1 VDSFAGT
8 TGNDTVN
15 GYINTTTATVGNSTF
30 TSADTISGGAGTDT
44 LNYTVEGA
52 NAAGSIPAA
61 TISGIEVFN
70 IRDLNTSGASTYNMS
85 LVDGET
91 SIISDRSTAAVI
103 FTNVGTGASVTVRG
117 NGSATNGATTFS
129 GLSGTQ
135 AMTLNIDGGVT
146 AGAITRNS
154 TGAAALT
161 INSTGAANTTGVID
175 LDTAAL
181 VAALTINAT
190 TGLNAALAADYAA
203 TAVVTVTGAGAV
215 DLTGPTVAAG
225 VVTTQGTTALD
236 ANILSVAATGST
248 GGVRVISGANTTSF
262 TGGDGNDWVSVGAL
276 VYGGT
281 GTLAGGA
288 GTDTLVLQDAAQ
300 LTAITAAKMTG
311 FEILRLNDDDDAGGD
326 SFAATRLSGLTGLEI
341 GASSAADGVTVTAMS
356 AAVASN
362 VTILGTQ
369 AVAPVFTLTNSTTPG
384 QLDVLTIKVNDQL
397 GGARNTITVADITAA
412 GVETINLVTTDNLTL
427 SAATGLTAM
436 TALNVSGAGNV
447 SITTGA
453 LALGVNTT
461 VNASALTGTFTFVG
475 TAGTTNPLS
484 ITGSATGVNTIT
496 GTANGDVIVGGSAA
510 DTITGGNGADT
521 LTGGAG
527 ADIYVTP
534 QAASTTTAAG
544 VGIDSIVGFGANSD
558 VLRFAA
564 GDNVMAAGGAAVAA
578 TTVSVTAGGKATF
591 AAADDTL
598 TEMLVTLVAD
608 IAANDVVFFE
618 LGADTYVY
626 GAGATADGTDDFMVK
641 LTGVTGLTTITESTG
656 TAGDFTIA

>member
-1 VDSFAGT
+1 M
-8 TGNDTVN
+8 
-15 GYINTTTATVGNSTF
+15 
-30 TSADTISGGAGTDT
+30 
-44 LNYTVEGA
+44 
-52 NAAGSIPAA
+52 
-61 TISGIEVFN
+61 FN
-70 IRDLNTSGASTYNMS
+70 IRDVNTSGASTYNMS

-117 NGSATNGATTFS
+117 NGSVTNGATTFS

-161 INSTGAANTTGVID
+161 INSTGAVNTTGVID

-190 TGLNAALAADYAA
+190 TGLNTALAADYAA

-215 DLTGPTVAAG
+215 NLTGPTVTAG
-225 VVTTQGTTALD
+225 VVTAQGTTALN
-236 ANILSVAATGST
+236 ANILSVVATDSA
-248 GGVRVISGANTTSF
+248 GGVQLISGANTTSF
-262 TGGDGNDWVSVGAL
+262 TGGAGNDLVSVGAL

-281 GTLAGGA
+281 GSLTGGA
-288 GTDTLVLQDAAQ
+288 GTDTLVIQDAAQ

-311 FEILRLNDDDDAGGD
+311 FEILRLNDDNDAGVD
-326 SFAATRLSGLTGLEI
+326 SFAATRITGLTGIEI
-341 GASSAADGVTVTAMS
+341 GASSAGDGVTVTAMS
-356 AAVASN
+356 AAVAGN

-369 AVAPVFTLTNSTTPG
+369 VVAPTLTLTNSTTPG
-384 QLDVLTIKVNDQL
+384 QLDVLTINVNDQL
-397 GGARNTITVADITAA
+397 SARNTITVADITAA
-412 GVETINLVTTDNLTL
+412 GVETINLVATDHLTL

-475 TAGTTNPLS
+475 TAGTTNPLA
-484 ITGSATGVNTIT
+484 ITGSATGVNAIT

-510 DTITGGNGADT
+510 DTITGGVGADT
-521 LTGGAG
+521 ITGGAG

-534 QAASTTTAAG
+534 AAASTTTAAG

-564 GDNVMAAGGAAVAA
+564 ADNVMAAGGAAVAA

-608 IAANDVVFFE
+608 IAADEIVFFE